1 MCLVLD
7 KTPCPPSV
15 DLSPM
20 SKLWK
25 FTLFLLACTLARI
38 PSALAQA
45 PPNGPPAQTGQ
56 AAVASATL
64 PSEAK
69 APDAKSGE
77 FNLEPIETP
86 PATYPPQAL
95 ERKIQG
101 KVTAKFRVSQSGD
114 VEYVEVPKDQPL
126 LDVAAQDAI
135 VKWKFKPVVQDGKP
149 VAVICSAAF
158 DFVLGGDGKAARD
171 VAQTIGSASVFPERV
186 QLPKAVAKSAIVH
199 SVPAVYPQGD
209 MALRVEGSVVL
220 QARIDKQGNV
230 ADLQFVSG
238 PKQLVQAA
246 MDAVKQRRYK
256 PYSLLGQPVEVETQ
270 VQVDFSLAGGY

>member
-1 MCLVLD
+1 
-7 KTPCPPSV
+7 
-15 DLSPM
+15 M

-25 FTLFLLACTLARI
+25 FTLFLLACSLARI

-45 PPNGPPAQTGQ
+45 PPNGPPAQAGQ

-69 APDAKSGE
+69 APDSKSAE
-77 FNLEPIETP
+77 FNLEPIETS

-95 ERKIQG
+95 ESKIQG
-101 KVTAKFRVSQSGD
+101 KVAAKFLVSRAGE

-135 VKWKFKPVVQDGKP
+135 VKWKFKPTVKDGKP
-149 VAVICSAAF
+149 VAVVSSATF
-158 DFVLGGDGKAARD
+158 DFVLGNDGHAKD
-171 VAQTIGSASVFPERV
+171 VAQTIGTASVFPERV
-186 QLPKAVAKSAIVH
+186 QLSKAVAKSAMVH
-199 SVPAVYPQGD
+199 RVPPLYPQGA

-220 QARIDKQGNV
+220 QARIDKDGKV
-230 ADLQFVSG
+230 ADLQPISG
-238 PKQLVQAA
+238 PNQLVHAA
-246 MDAVKQRRYK
+246 MDAVKQWRYK

-270 VQVDFSLAGGY
+270 VQVDFSLAGGS